1 MLIRSSGRHPA
12 SHRRKNPRSLAAG
25 QTNGGAEMNANGA
38 SLHISER
45 TWTHERAESPRSIP
59 TALDA
64 LAVASRF
71 QRDEE
76 IYPQQGSVGCWYR
89 VISGAARR
97 FILRADGRRQTVDLL
112 LPGDFFGF
120 GVRGTHAF
128 TADAITADTV
138 IARYPVSRIETLA
151 ASDPRAGRELSGI
164 ISDAMSRLHSLL
176 LILGRTTAEQ
186 KVGSFLLHIQE
197 RVGNGLADRLSL
209 PVTRYDIADYLA
221 LSVETVSRSLTGL
234 KERGVIA
241 LSGSR
246 EIGIIDRDALADEPD
261 TREGLTW
268 PPIVERRAPIP
279 LPEVPRS
286 RSVEVRVPPFAFGDV
301 LSDMRRWLD
310 HERCEP
316 SRFTCVREGSGA
328 VIIRVEFTKESDG
341 LVEAFEQE
349 FVASSEN

>member
-1 MLIRSSGRHPA
+1 MDA
-12 SHRRKNPRSLAAG
+12 NQAG
-25 QTNGGAEMNANGA
+25 LNLREQV
-38 SLHISER
+38 
-45 TWTHERAESPRSIP
+45 WTHERAASPQSIP
-59 TALDA
+59 QTLLA
-64 LAVASRF
+64 LAMVSRY

-76 IYPQQGSVGCWYR
+76 IYPQEGSVECWYR

-97 FILRADGRRQTVDLL
+97 FALRADGRRQTVDLL

-138 IARYPVSRIETLA
+138 IARYPVSRIETFA

-209 PVTRYDIADYLA
+209 PLTRYDIADYLA

-241 LSGSR
+241 LSGPR
-246 EIGIIDRDALADEPD
+246 EIGIIDRDALADEHD
-261 TREGLTW
+261 TREVLTW
-268 PPIVERRAPIP
+268 PPIVERRAPSP

-349 FVASSEN
+349 FVASSETASA

>member
-1 MLIRSSGRHPA
+1 
-12 SHRRKNPRSLAAG
+12 
-25 QTNGGAEMNANGA
+25 MNANGA

-120 GVRGTHAF
+120 GVRGMHAF
-128 TADAITADTV
+128 TAEAIVADTV
-138 IARYPVSRIETLA
+138 IARYSASRIETLA
-151 ASDPRAGRELSGI
+151 ASDPRAARELSGI
-164 ISDAMSRLHSLL
+164 VVSAMSRLHSLL

-186 KVGSFLLHIQE
+186 KVGSFLLHMQE
-197 RVGNGLADRLSL
+197 RVGSGAVDRLTL
-209 PVTRYDIADYLA
+209 PVTRYDVADYLA
-221 LSVETVSRSLTGL
+221 LSVETVSRALTGL
-234 KERGVIA
+234 KERGVIS
-241 LSGSR
+241 LSGPR
-246 EIGIIDRDALADEPD
+246 KIGIIDRDALENERDGGEALA
-261 TREGLTW
+261 R
-268 PPIVERRAPIP
+268 PPVVERCKSSP
-279 LPEVPRS
+279 LREVPRT
-286 RSVEVRVPPFAFGDV
+286 RSVEVRVPPFTFGDV
-301 LSDMRRWLD
+301 LSDMPRWLD
-310 HERCEP
+310 RERRAP

-328 VIIRVEFTKESDG
+328 VIVRVEFANESEA
-341 LVEAFEQE
+341 VAQAFEQE
-349 FVASSEN
+349 FAASSAMAAE

>member
-1 MLIRSSGRHPA
+1 
-12 SHRRKNPRSLAAG
+12 
-25 QTNGGAEMNANGA
+25 
-38 SLHISER
+38 
-45 TWTHERAESPRSIP
+45 
-59 TALDA
+59 
-64 LAVASRF
+64 
-71 QRDEE
+71 
-76 IYPQQGSVGCWYR
+76 
-89 VISGAARR
+89 
-97 FILRADGRRQTVDLL
+97 
-112 LPGDFFGF
+112 
-120 GVRGTHAF
+120 
-128 TADAITADTV
+128 
-138 IARYPVSRIETLA
+138 
-151 ASDPRAGRELSGI
+151 
-164 ISDAMSRLHSLL
+164 MSRLHSLL

-197 RVGNGLADRLSL
+197 RVGNGVADRLRL

-241 LSGSR
+241 LSGPR
-246 EIGIIDRDALADEPD
+246 EIGIIDRDALADEHD
-261 TREGLTW
+261 TREVLTW
-268 PPIVERRAPIP
+268 PPIVERRAPSP

-316 SRFTCVREGSGA
+316 SRFTCVREGSGT

-349 FVASSEN
+349 FVASSETASA

>member
-1 MLIRSSGRHPA
+1 MDA
-12 SHRRKNPRSLAAG
+12 NQAG
-25 QTNGGAEMNANGA
+25 LNLREQV
-38 SLHISER
+38 
-45 TWTHERAESPRSIP
+45 WTHERAASPQSIP
-59 TALDA
+59 QPLEA
-64 LAVASRF
+64 LAMVSRY

-76 IYPQQGSVGCWYR
+76 IYPQEGSVECWYR

-97 FILRADGRRQTVDLL
+97 FALRADGRRQT
-112 LPGDFFGF
+112 
-120 GVRGTHAF
+120 
-128 TADAITADTV
+128 
-138 IARYPVSRIETLA
+138 RIETLA

-241 LSGSR
+241 LSGPR
-246 EIGIIDRDALADEPD
+246 EIGIIDRDALADEHD
-261 TREGLTW
+261 TREVLTW
-268 PPIVERRAPIP
+268 PPIVERRAPSP

-316 SRFTCVREGSGA
+316 SRFTCVREGSGT

-349 FVASSEN
+349 FVASSETASA